1 VSAAP
6 ARPTRAA
13 LFGTGRSGTELVRAA
28 ALRDDVELVAGV
40 TVSSGKV
47 GADLGELTV
56 GERLGVE
63 VEGDLDAVLAR
74 DDVDVVVH
82 CGIGSNRELGELLGR
97 CAAAGKDAVT
107 VAGFVHPP
115 TAIGVDAAAELDR
128 RAREGGGRIVGTGV
142 NPGLLLDVLPA
153 LWGTMTTRVDA
164 VRARRV
170 SDVRRWG
177 AGALDAEV
185 GLGKPPEEVRGT
197 PALALD
203 ESLALVADALGLALD
218 RIEDVHE
225 PLPAPTARAH
235 GGRSVAVGRNMGFRR
250 RAVGIRDGAA
260 VAEIEWLA
268 IFCLDSEVDG
278 ETDSASVAIAG
289 DSNVETTVTGT
300 FCGDPYPSTAARAL
314 AAIAP
319 LRQMPPGLYRPDQIP
334 LSRRDG

>member
-1 VSAAP
+1 MSGTA

-28 ALRDDVELVAGV
+28 LLRDDVELVAGV
-40 TVSSGKV
+40 TVSPGKA

-56 GERLGVE
+56 GVPLGIAV
-63 VEGDLDAVLAR
+63 GSDLDAVLAR

-115 TAIGVDAAAELDR
+115 TAIGAEAAAALDR

-153 LWGTMTTRVDA
+153 LWGTMAARIDA

-170 SDVRRWG
+170 SDVRNWG
-177 AGALDAEV
+177 AGALEAEV
-185 GLGKPPEEVRGT
+185 GLGRAPEEVRGT

-203 ESLALVADALGLALD
+203 ESLALVADALGLGLD
-218 RIEDVHE
+218 RIDDVHE
-225 PLPAPTARAH
+225 PLPATTARAH
-235 GGRSVAVGRNMGFRR
+235 GGRSVEVGQNMGFRR
-250 RAVGIRDGAA
+250 RAVGTRDGAV

-268 IFCLDSEVDG
+268 VFCLDPEVDG
-278 ETDSASVAIAG
+278 ESDSASVSVAG
-289 DSNVETTVTGT
+289 DSDVEATVTGT

-314 AAIAP
+314 AALAP
-319 LRQMPPGLYRPDQIP
+319 LAQMPPGLYRPDQIP